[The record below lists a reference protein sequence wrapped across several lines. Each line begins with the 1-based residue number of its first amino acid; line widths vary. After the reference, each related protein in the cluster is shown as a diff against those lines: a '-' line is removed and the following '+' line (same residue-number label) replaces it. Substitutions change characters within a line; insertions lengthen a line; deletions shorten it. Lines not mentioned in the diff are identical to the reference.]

1 MVAMLALADAIDCLD
16 ESSFMPDLSYFSVF
30 LLGLLGGFHCAG
42 MCGGIVVLLN
52 RPVIPIA
59 ISAGNAGSDLVSM
72 QARVC
77 EPLASVLARQIAYSL
92 ARVGSYSLAGGLMG
106 ALGSSA
112 LLLKHILPVEQMG
125 FVLVNALML
134 AFALYLWGWGQS
146 LRWLEPAGRWL
157 WSKLSATAARY
168 LSTRS
173 IKASLAAGF
182 FWGWL
187 PCGMV
192 YGMLLAAL
200 ASQHALEGALL
211 LASFG
216 LGTLPNLVAMGLGA
230 ERFGRLLRT
239 LWLRRAAAL
248 VLGAYAL
255 AGFMRLDPRAHLVSV
270 VDACI
275 SWIRP

>member
-1 MVAMLALADAIDCLD
+1 MFAMLALADAIDCFD

-59 ISAGNAGSDLVSM
+59 ISASDEGSDLVSM

-92 ARVGSYSLAGGLMG
+92 GRVGSYSLAGGLMG

-112 LLLKHILPVEQMG
+112 LLLKHILPIEQIG

-157 WSKLSATAARY
+157 WSRLSATAARY

-182 FWGWL
+182 FGAGCPAAWCMACCSRRL
-187 PCGMV
+187 PVNM
-192 YGMLLAAL
+192 
-200 ASQHALEGALL
+200 
-211 LASFG
+211 
-216 LGTLPNLVAMGLGA
+216 
-230 ERFGRLLRT
+230 RLKVHCFLQV
-239 LWLRRAAAL
+239 LAL
-248 VLGAYAL
+248 VPCLILSRWAWAL
-255 AGFMRLDPRAHLVSV
+255 SASV
-270 VDACI
+270 D
-275 SWIRP
+275 S

>member
-157 WSKLSATAARY
+157 WWQLVFFGAGCPAAWCMACCSR
-168 LSTRS
+168 RS
-173 IKASLAAGF
+173 
-182 FWGWL
+182 
-187 PCGMV
+187 PVNM
-192 YGMLLAAL
+192 
-200 ASQHALEGALL
+200 
-211 LASFG
+211 
-216 LGTLPNLVAMGLGA
+216 
-230 ERFGRLLRT
+230 RLRVHCFLQV
-239 LWLRRAAAL
+239 LAL
-248 VLGAYAL
+248 VPCLILSRWA
-255 AGFMRLDPRAHLVSV
+255 
-270 VDACI
+270 
-275 SWIRP
+275 